1 MFNVTELEKVCRKKF
16 EVNAKTFYFP
26 GVFLKYFLRK
36 SSDESL
42 EKCFSKKILE
52 ESLKECMESL
62 WQTPRKNTMS
72 NV

>member
-1 MFNVTELEKVCRKKF
+1 MQKHLIPRSIPKIFFKE
-16 EVNAKTFYFP
+16 
-26 GVFLKYFLRK
+26 